1 MSVEPVRFEDG
12 APMLMAGLR
21 RVHAEAAAAHG
32 IPMQWLEFNARR
44 PVPGAVEPA
53 VGYGIICGYDA
64 ARREMEYMCAQ
75 RVASFE
81 DLGAEWQRLRT
92 PPARYAVFE
101 HRGHAS
107 TLRQTW
113 AGIHGD
119 WLPRSGLRA
128 RQVPDFERY
137 DARFDRATG
146 AGLVEIWFPVET
158 DTDAPFL
165 RGPA

>member
-1 MSVEPVRFEDG
+1 VSIEPSRFEDG

-21 RVHAEAAAAHG
+21 RVHGEDAAAHG

-53 VGYGIICGYDA
+53 VSY
-64 ARREMEYMCAQ
+64 
-75 RVASFE
+75 
-81 DLGAEWQRLRT
+81 
-92 PPARYAVFE
+92 
-101 HRGHAS
+101 
-107 TLRQTW
+107 
-113 AGIHGD
+113 GIHGD

-128 RQVPDFERY
+128 RQTPDFERY
-137 DARFDRATG
+137 DARFDPATG

-158 DTDAPFL
+158 DADAPFT